1 MIFCLRLITV
11 HMLVLAGEG
20 EEGSEVAPSHLE
32 AAMRELKPTEAQY
45 AFGKQLQLAMD
56 RLFDYLEIPPADR
69 SRTWSSGVARAWS
82 FQKVCSATCPR

>member
-1 MIFCLRLITV
+1 
-11 HMLVLAGEG
+11 MLALAGEG

-56 RLFDYLEIPPADR
+56 RLFDYLEIQPADR
-69 SRTWSSGVARAWS
+69 SRHRLYDVEVLEVAPD
-82 FQKVCSATCPR
+82 VSASTLSAIVPNTAL